1 MRKKVSSG
9 NMAERLHE
17 VCGNV
22 PASDRDGVCVG
33 LRIGVPISWTHNAA
47 ELSPTVFII
56 IARHDRARRSKP
68 RSIPPIGARKSK
80 RYRDVVGV
88 ERAARIDT
96 IAFGHDRGGSRHL
109 DSERSFRR

>member
-1 MRKKVSSG
+1 
-9 NMAERLHE
+9 MAERLHE
-17 VCGNV
+17 VGGNV

-33 LRIGVPISWTHNAA
+33 MRIGVPISWTNNAA

-68 RSIPPIGARKSK
+68 RSIPPIGARKYE